1 MQFNAEGELIRVGCL
16 FTNGGG
22 GGGVCL
28 FQFNRQNIVL
38 QKLLR
43 VANIE
48 CVQPNMCSPVNVG
61 GGSAL
66 AAPNM
71 CSPVNVEEGQCPSSL
86 LTSSFLNKVKGNK
99 YRSDDV
105 INIHF

>member
-1 MQFNAEGELIRVGCL
+1 MQLNAEIELIRVGYL

-28 FQFNRQNIVL
+28 SQFNRQNIVS

-43 VANIE
+43 VANKE

-61 GGSAL
+61 GDSAL

-71 CSPVNVEEGQCPSSL
+71 GSPVNVGEGAVL
-86 LTSSFLNKVKGNK
+86 
-99 YRSDDV
+99 
-105 INIHF
+105 